1 MSKPRYKWWSYAKYM
16 IRAYPERCAE
26 YEAIHSTQMTQ
37 QLTGTP
43 GGSGENRTVENIA
56 LRELPTNKQREY
68 EAVRRA
74 IRATLRLQT
83 GELRMELI
91 RLLFWKGT
99 YTLAGA
105 AQTVHISYPT
115 AKRYSAAFIKLVGE
129 FYGFLD

>member
-1 MSKPRYKWWSYAKYM
+1 MSKPRYKWWSYAKHM

-26 YEAIHSTQMTQ
+26 FEDIHSTQMTQ
-37 QLTGTP
+37 KLTGLP
-43 GGSGENRTVENIA
+43 SGGGDERTVENIA
-56 LRELPTNKQREY
+56 LRQLPTNKQREY

-74 IRATLRLQT
+74 INATMRLQT

-91 RLLFWKGT
+91 KLLFWKGT

-105 AQTVHISYPT
+105 AQAVHISYPT